1 MTGPPDKMRPLILLL
16 SASLLACLSTP
27 SPAQV
32 VKPPGQPGA
41 VSEGSAD
48 NSRNYMEL
56 FTRLERDWMRAV
68 QEKDQTA
75 LETMLAPE
83 FALRTSDNP
92 EDMQPR
98 AEWVQHVLTDRGV
111 HSFGQRAMAIRAF
124 MGVAVVSFVLTERVT
139 VDGKNR
145 SYDYFV
151 IDLWEARHD
160 KWKVCARY
168 IAPAGH
174 HGLSQGSTKARP

>member
-1 MTGPPDKMRPLILLL
+1 MRPLVLILFALL
-16 SASLLACLSTP
+16 FVCLSTP

-32 VKPPGQPGA
+32 VKPPEQPGA
-41 VSEGSAD
+41 VAEGSAD
-48 NSRNYMEL
+48 SSRNYMEL

-75 LETMLAPE
+75 LEAMLAPE
-83 FALRTSDNP
+83 FALRTSDDP

-111 HSFGQRAMAIRAF
+111 HSFSQRAMAIRAF
-124 MGVAVVSFVLTERVT
+124 MGVAVVSFVLTEQISVE
-139 VDGKNR
+139 GKNR
-145 SYDYFV
+145 SNDYFV

-168 IAPAGH
+168 LAPAGH
-174 HGLSQGSTKARP
+174 RGLSQGSTKAWP